1 MQTHSQ
7 PGRYGS
13 STPCLLHLAIP
24 SPVTSCFPSPSRAL
38 RVEQTR
44 PAACPATD
52 WLRPRSWRSPRQL
65 GVTRT
70 RTLRPDAEPSPSSQ
84 GPLSGSTTSRSATCP
99 RRGYSAVQPDP
110 LSAPRTAQPTP
121 EGSQVPRESGRKKKS
136 LVYWV
141 REASAGIRFP
151 VSVVSFQQ
159 IPGAGEERVATGGST
174 PAGSGGGVQGNPNS
188 WKGPPTS
195 GVAGHGVRN
204 NVARSAGTTWIA
216 LNIVPRGTKL
226 RRLIRT
232 GHHREPGRGEGSPRC
247 EKLGHGVVR
256 STKTLTNNWLGFWA
270 QSTEL
275 GA

>member
-7 PGRYGS
+7 SGRYGS
-13 STPCLLHLAIP
+13 PTPCLLHLAIP

-44 PAACPATD
+44 PAACPATG

-70 RTLRPDAEPSPSSQ
+70 RTLRPDAQPSPASP
-84 GPLSGSTTSRSATCP
+84 GPQSGSTTSCSATYP
-99 RRGYSAVQPDP
+99 LRGYSAVQPDP

-121 EGSQVPRESGRKKKS
+121 EGSQVPRESGREKKISCLLGQRGLSWDS
-136 LVYWV
+136 LPCFCGFF
-141 REASAGIRFP
+141 SADSWGWRRK
-151 VSVVSFQQ
+151 
-159 IPGAGEERVATGGST
+159 GGNRGST

-195 GVAGHGVRN
+195 EVAGHGVRN

-216 LNIVPRGTKL
+216 LNTVPQGTKL

-247 EKLGHGVVR
+247 EKLGQVDEDAG
-256 STKTLTNNWLGFWA
+256 
-270 QSTEL
+270 Q
-275 GA
+275 

>member
-7 PGRYGS
+7 SGRYGS
-13 STPCLLHLAIP
+13 PTPCLLHLAIP

-44 PAACPATD
+44 PAACPATG

-70 RTLRPDAEPSPSSQ
+70 RTLRPDAQPSPVSP
-84 GPLSGSTTSRSATCP
+84 GPQSGSTTSCSATCLL
-99 RRGYSAVQPDP
+99 RGYSAVQPDP

-121 EGSQVPRESGRKKKS
+121 EGSQIPRESGREKKKS

-159 IPGAGEERVATGGST
+159 IPGAGEERVATVD
-174 PAGSGGGVQGNPNS
+174 PPRQGV
-188 WKGPPTS
+188 
-195 GVAGHGVRN
+195 GVGFRGIRI
-204 NVARSAGTTWIA
+204 RGK
-216 LNIVPRGTKL
+216 VPRL
-226 RRLIRT
+226 L
-232 GHHREPGRGEGSPRC
+232 E
-247 EKLGHGVVR
+247 
-256 STKTLTNNWLGFWA
+256 
-270 QSTEL
+270 
-275 GA
+275 